1 MGRRKAER
9 VSEERASIEH
19 AHESDSLGD
28 DMGSGRKRRWVAWGR
43 IIVPPV
49 LTVTILVLIFRKI
62 PFEAFVDALTH
73 ADYTRFF
80 LALLTFSIVYFALD
94 TVVLLYVV
102 RWFHG
107 KLSYRDLLP
116 VRAVDYLLSILN
128 HRLSQGAMV
137 AYLARR
143 LAAGLLEIAS
153 TILLLDFLQKSHL
166 ILWASVG
173 MLLVSEQLPPAL
185 LLAPVAVVLLWFV
198 FLAYV
203 HGGFAFLGNVLKAPD
218 WRLLRTFRL
227 ARPEHYLGVLA
238 LKAPLLLLA
247 VAAHSY
253 AIRSFGFEIPFVRL
267 LATLPIIFIVGALPI
282 NVARLG
288 TTPLA
293 WIFFHGDIVPA
304 PQLLAYSL
312 AAHLTFMVANAALG
326 VVFLPR
332 AYRELFG
339 VDIGGG
345 KWRIFTAGHFRQL
358 PEQTKDPSAS
368 SPDFPSGPRE
378 LPSG

>member
-1 MGRRKAER
+1 MDG
-9 VSEERASIEH
+9 
-19 AHESDSLGD
+19 
-28 DMGSGRKRRWVAWGR
+28 GRKRRLGEWWR

-62 PFEAFVDALTH
+62 PFEAFVDALTQ

-80 LALLTFSIVYFALD
+80 LALLPFSVLYFVFD
-94 TVVLLYVV
+94 TVVLWYVV

-143 LAAGLLEIAS
+143 LSTSLLEIAS
-153 TILLLDFLQKSHL
+153 TILFLDFLQKTHL
-166 ILWASVG
+166 ILWAGVG
-173 MLLVSEQLPPAL
+173 MLLISEQLPFAL
-185 LLAPVAVVLLWFV
+185 LLAPVAIVLLWFL

-203 HGGFAFLGNVLKAPD
+203 HGGFAFLGRWLRAPN

-227 ARPEHYLGVLA
+227 ARPKQYLGVLA

-326 VVFLPR
+326 IGFLPR

-339 VDIGGG
+339 VEIGRGE
-345 KWRIFTAGHFRQL
+345 WRIFTAARFRQL
-358 PEQTKDPSAS
+358 QEQTVDSSAS
-368 SPDFPSGPRE
+368 PPEFP
-378 LPSG
+378 